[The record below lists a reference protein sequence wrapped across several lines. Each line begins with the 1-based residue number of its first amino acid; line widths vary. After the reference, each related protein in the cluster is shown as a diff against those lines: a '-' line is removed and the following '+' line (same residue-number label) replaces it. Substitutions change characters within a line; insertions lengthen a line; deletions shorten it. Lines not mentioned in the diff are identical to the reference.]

1 MARMGHASAEA
12 ALRYQ
17 HATRER
23 DDAIAERL
31 GAMVADADR
40 KVSAQRDSELG
51 RVGDGGSNVTSLE
64 DHRVARN
71 RPKTPSK
78 TRGARHGR
86 AMLDEADIESPTESG
101 EDQDLSESGRRE
113 SNPRSQLGKLM
124 FYL

>member
-40 KVSAQRDSELG
+40 KVSAQRASELG
-51 RVGDGGSNVTSLE
+51 CVGAGGANVTSLE

-71 RPKTPSK
+71 RANTLSK
-78 TRGARHGR
+78 TRDALHGR
-86 AMLDEADIESPTESG
+86 AMLDEADTESPTECG
-101 EDQDLSESGRRE
+101 EDQDLDESGRRE